1 MTRISFWC
9 TLFLYYCL
17 LWVHGE
23 ASYPNPGFVTPTKHL
38 NHEHSRKYLS
48 GPKSKLIYPLSK
60 HNTIHGESVLWLKQD
75 KKGTGGGSY
84 ESKPIQGYNDDA
96 FGLVFLTTGL
106 GLKDFQFGAIFLALS
121 GIAASYIYFDKNN
134 NPRFEK
140 ILPGLVALVSLIVK
154 FGLTLSE
161 QQQIEGAEILVC
173 FISLA
178 WSIWNY
184 QRADDVD

>member
-1 MTRISFWC
+1 M
-9 TLFLYYCL
+9 
-17 LWVHGE
+17 
-23 ASYPNPGFVTPTKHL
+23 
-38 NHEHSRKYLS
+38 
-48 GPKSKLIYPLSK
+48 
-60 HNTIHGESVLWLKQD
+60 
-75 KKGTGGGSY
+75 
-84 ESKPIQGYNDDA
+84 
-96 FGLVFLTTGL
+96 VFLTTGL